1 MFHSNR
7 PKALFV
13 SAILFAVLA
22 FCAFAAP
29 SPVFAVEKIVIK
41 LGTLAP
47 KDTPWYNGLARMGE
61 EWTKASNGRISVKIY
76 PGGVLGSEQ
85 AMVRK
90 IRTGR
95 LHAAT
100 MTSIGIREID
110 PTFLALQLPYLVEN
124 YEELDACAKALE
136 PLVSKRLEENGFVLL
151 HQGDSGWI
159 RFFTMTKVETFDQMA
174 QQKLFVG
181 AGDQGSIEAWQKTG
195 FNIVQVASADITTS
209 LQTGLL
215 DGLITPPLAALA
227 MQWFGQAKY
236 MYDVKYA
243 PLVGATVISK
253 KMWDRIPADLHSKLK
268 EIAQKYGNAE
278 VGRIRALD
286 DQSIETMKKYGLQIT
301 VPTPEQEAEFKEKS
315 LKGYHFIRD
324 KVVPGEAIDIAVKAR
339 DALRAK
345 KASIKP

>member
-1 MFHSNR
+1 MSHSIR
-7 PKALFV
+7 PTSLAGIVL
-13 SAILFAVLA
+13 LLAVLIVTG
-22 FCAFAAP
+22 FAP
-29 SPVFAVEKIVIK
+29 FSSAVAGGKIVIK

-47 KDTPWYNGLARMGE
+47 KDTPWYNGLARMGQ
-61 EWTKASNGRISVKIY
+61 EWEKVSNGKIKVKIY

-110 PTFLALQLPYLVEN
+110 PAFLALQLPYLVRN
-124 YEELDACAKALE
+124 YEELDTCAKALE
-136 PLVSKRLEENGFVLL
+136 PLVSKRLEDNGFIFL

-159 RFFTMTKVETFDQMA
+159 RFFTMTKIETFEQMS

-236 MYDVKYA
+236 MYDLKFA

-253 KMWDRIPADLHSKLK
+253 KIWDKIPADLHPKLK
-268 EIAQKYGNAE
+268 EIAKKYGDAE
-278 VGRIRALD
+278 VERIRALD
-286 DQSIETMKKYGLQIT
+286 DQSIETMKKYGLQIYK
-301 VPTPEQEAEFKEKS
+301 PTPEQEAVFKEKS
-315 LKGYHFIRD
+315 LNGYQFIRG
-324 KVVPGEAIDIAVKAR
+324 KVVPGEAIDIAIKAR

-345 KASIKP
+345 KAAE